1 MEGRRRVQGQSRIV
15 DRVRV
20 RVGWGRRDR
29 GSVAVPGLRGWGID
43 CWGENPVLGCIAF

>member
-1 MEGRRRVQGQSRIV
+1 MEGRRRVPGQSRIV
-15 DRVRV
+15 SRVRV

-43 CWGENPVLGCIAF
+43 WGERPVLGCVTF